1 MQMIPSLA
9 LNPSNLERPWKQHYV
24 GIMKV
29 NHTNLWNFYSSA
41 AFYIGACPDM
51 LIFCSCGVKELFE
64 AKCPIIAL
72 WNVCLPGICKC
83 QGKSIKVLT
92 ICRWECQLKNN
103 TIMHKFRAKLLLQA
117 EITVTF
123 SSTQD
128 MQLLVRG
135 YVLILSIGQILF

>member
-51 LIFCSCGVKELFE
+51 LIFCSCGGKELFE

-83 QGKSIKVLT
+83 QGKSIKVLQYVDGSASWKT
-92 ICRWECQLKNN
+92 TLLCTNSEPNSCYKQ
-103 TIMHKFRAKLLLQA
+103 KLLRLFHLRKICNFWW
-117 EITVTF
+117 E
-123 SSTQD
+123 D
-128 MQLLVRG
+128 M
-135 YVLILSIGQILF
+135 F